1 MHGFLH
7 VHVCPMYSHVQ
18 IVNVPIAV
26 AYLFEGGDL
35 AIVGGQVH
43 VCMSFEV

>member
-1 MHGFLH
+1 MSNVQL
-7 VHVCPMYSHVQ
+7 YVQ

-35 AIVGGQVH
+35 VIVGDQVCRLKYS
-43 VCMSFEV
+43 VQCT